1 MGELKL
7 SYKKTMFVGLAFFS
21 ITMFWQT
28 YDSLIAKILID
39 KFGLTQGWSGVIMAL
54 DNMLAIFMLPLFGLL
69 SDRTKSKLGRRTPYI
84 LIGTVIAAI
93 TFMSL
98 SFVDH
103 KQTALMEDI
112 GITQEYEQTYEDVIT
127 LDDATRADWEPI
139 FIQINDEALTKRYHD
154 IISYK
159 DSNGVV
165 IFYEMDRELTSF
177 EHRDIA
183 DVYYVSLSQKAW
195 AETKSDPANLILF
208 MVILFVVLI
217 AMSVYR
223 TPAVALM
230 PDVTIRQFRSKANAV
245 INLLGSAGA
254 VVSIGIMT
262 VFGLSNKSYV
272 GYTPAFIATGALML
286 VSLLVFMLTV
296 NENKLV
302 EEYDETITKYNLI
315 EEDPEESA
323 EQTALSKEKKI
334 SLILILASVFLWFMG
349 YNAVISKLSDYA
361 PKQLNMNFTL
371 PLLVAQGAAIVSFIP
386 IGMLSS
392 YFGRKRMIL
401 IGVVL
406 LTICFGSAF
415 FLTANTGW
423 LLYVVL
429 AFTGIAWATINVNSF
444 PMVVELATGSDVGRY
459 TGYYYTFSMA
469 AQIVTPIFSGFLM
482 DAMGRK
488 ILFPYAAFFV
498 VIAFVTMLFVK
509 HGDVKIE
516 RRGILES
523 FDIED

>member
-1 MGELKL
+1 VGELKL

-84 LIGTVIAAI
+84 LVGTIIAAI

-98 SFVDH
+98 SFFDH
-103 KQTALMEDI
+103 KQTVLMNDI
-112 GITQEYEQTYEDVIT
+112 GITEEYEQTYEDVIT
-127 LDDATRADWEPI
+127 KEVVTRGDWEVI
-139 FIQINDEALTKRYHD
+139 FNNIDDQTLVDRYHK
-154 IISYK
+154 IITK
-159 DSNGVV
+159 NNTM
-165 IFYEMDRELTSF
+165 YEMDHVLTSF

-195 AETKSDPANLILF
+195 SETKADPTNLILF
-208 MVILFVVLI
+208 MVVLFVVLI

-272 GYTPAFIATGALML
+272 GYTPAFIATGAIML
-286 VSLLVFMLTV
+286 VALLVFMLTV

-302 EEYDETITKYNLI
+302 EEYNETITKYNLI
-315 EEDPEESA
+315 EEEPEESA

-415 FLTANTGW
+415 FLTASTGW

-469 AQIVTPIFSGFLM
+469 AQIVTPIFSGILM

-488 ILFPYAAFFV
+488 ILFPYATFFV
-498 VIAFVTMLFVK
+498 VIAFVTMFFVK

>member
-1 MGELKL
+1 
-7 SYKKTMFVGLAFFS
+7 MFVGLAFFS

-39 KFGLTQGWSGVIMAL
+39 KFGLTKGWSGVIMAL

-84 LIGTVIAAI
+84 LVGTIIAAI

-98 SFVDH
+98 SFFDH
-103 KQTALMEDI
+103 KQTVLMNDI
-112 GITQEYEQTYEDVIT
+112 GITEEYEQTYEDVIT
-127 LDDATRADWEPI
+127 KEVVTRGDWEVI
-139 FIQINDEALTKRYHD
+139 FNNIDDQTLVGRYHK
-154 IISYK
+154 IITK
-159 DSNGVV
+159 NNTM
-165 IFYEMDRELTSF
+165 YEMDHVLTSF

-195 AETKSDPANLILF
+195 SETKADPTNLILF
-208 MVILFVVLI
+208 MVVLFVVLI

-272 GYTPAFIATGALML
+272 GYTPAFIATGAIML
-286 VSLLVFMLTV
+286 VALLVFMLTV

-302 EEYDETITKYNLI
+302 EEYNETITKYNLI
-315 EEDPEESA
+315 EEEPEESA

-406 LTICFGSAF
+406 LSICFGSAF
-415 FLTANTGW
+415 FLTASTGW

-488 ILFPYAAFFV
+488 ILFPYATFFV
-498 VIAFVTMLFVK
+498 VIAFVTMFFVK
-509 HGDVKIE
+509 HGDVKVE

>member
-1 MGELKL
+1 
-7 SYKKTMFVGLAFFS
+7 MFVGLAFFS

-84 LIGTVIAAI
+84 LVGTIIAAI

-98 SFVDH
+98 SFFDH
-103 KQTALMEDI
+103 KQTVLMNDI
-112 GITQEYEQTYEDVIT
+112 GITEEYEQTYEDVIT
-127 LDDATRADWEPI
+127 KEVVTRGDWEVI
-139 FIQINDEALTKRYHD
+139 FNNIDDQTLVGRYHK
-154 IISYK
+154 IITK
-159 DSNGVV
+159 NNTM
-165 IFYEMDRELTSF
+165 YEMDHVLTSF

-195 AETKSDPANLILF
+195 SETKADPTNLILF
-208 MVILFVVLI
+208 MVVLFVVLI

-286 VSLLVFMLTV
+286 VALLVFMLTV

-302 EEYDETITKYNLI
+302 EEYNETITKYNLI
-315 EEDPEESA
+315 EDDEEEVTE
-323 EQTALSKEKKI
+323 EQKELSKAKKI
-334 SLILILASVFLWFMG
+334 SLLLILASVFLWFMG
-349 YNAVISKLSDYA
+349 YNAVISKLS
-361 PKQLNMNFTL
+361 
-371 PLLVAQGAAIVSFIP
+371 
-386 IGMLSS
+386 
-392 YFGRKRMIL
+392 
-401 IGVVL
+401 
-406 LTICFGSAF
+406 
-415 FLTANTGW
+415 
-423 LLYVVL
+423 
-429 AFTGIAWATINVNSF
+429 
-444 PMVVELATGSDVGRY
+444 
-459 TGYYYTFSMA
+459 
-469 AQIVTPIFSGFLM
+469 
-482 DAMGRK
+482 
-488 ILFPYAAFFV
+488 
-498 VIAFVTMLFVK
+498 
-509 HGDVKIE
+509 
-516 RRGILES
+516 
-523 FDIED
+523 

>member
-7 SYKKTMFVGLAFFS
+7 NYKKTMFVGLAFFS

-84 LIGTVIAAI
+84 LIGTIIAAI

-98 SFVDH
+98 SFFDH
-103 KQTALMEDI
+103 KQTLLMEEV
-112 GITQEYEQTYEDVIT
+112 GITQEYEQTYNDIIT
-127 LDDATRADWEPI
+127 LEKSTRADWEPI
-139 FIQINDEALTKRYHD
+139 FIAIDDDNLTKRYHA
-154 IISYK
+154 IIT
-159 DSNGVV
+159 DNDDNL
-165 IFYEMDRELTSF
+165 YEFTRQLTSF

-195 AETKSDPANLILF
+195 AETKADPTNLILF
-208 MVILFVVLI
+208 MVVLFVVLI

-245 INLLGSAGA
+245 INLLGSTGA

-262 VFGLSNKSYV
+262 IFGLSNKSYV
-272 GYTPAFIATGALML
+272 GYTPAFVATGALML
-286 VSLLVFMLTV
+286 VALLVFMLTV

-302 EEYDETITKYNLI
+302 EEYNETITKHNLI
-315 EEDPEESA
+315 EEEPEETK
-323 EQTALSKEKKI
+323 EQLALSKEKKI
-334 SLILILASVFLWFMG
+334 SLVLILASVFLWFMG

-406 LTICFGSAF
+406 LSICFGSAF

-444 PMVVELATGSDVGRY
+444 PMVVELATGSDVGKY

-488 ILFPYAAFFV
+488 ILFPYATFFV
-498 VIAFVTMLFVK
+498 VIAFVTMFFVK
-509 HGDVKIE
+509 HGDVKVE

-523 FDIED
+523 FDVED